1 MLSEDQQ
8 RRMYHDDDTTGDA
21 ATTGPDV
28 EAQSFMFFMV
38 KHQDREC

>member
-8 RRMYHDDDTTGDA
+8 RRMYHDDATGDA

-28 EAQSFMFFMV
+28 EAQSFMLFMV